1 MGKTSRKQISPKRFA
16 EALVR
21 GATIEEAALRAGY
34 SQTVAKRGKAGISKG
49 CLEAYQAAM
58 NKELQKLT
66 QIGEGVT
73 AQQQESLVRGKLVQ
87 NVVEGKDEA
96 AHSLKMLGQD
106 RRVNMFTPE
115 SATGIVIIEAPK
127 NLPALPVHDYE
138 IEGWPPHQPEGL
150 PPKVAKELGIGV
162 GGAAIR

>member
-1 MGKTSRKQISPKRFA
+1 MGKASRKQISPKRFA
-16 EALVR
+16 EAMVR

-34 SQTVAKRGKAGISKG
+34 SQSVAKRGKAGISKA
-49 CLEAYQAAM
+49 CLEAHQAAVK
-58 NKELQKLT
+58 KEVQKLA

-73 AQQQESLVRGKLVQ
+73 AQQQENLVRGKLVQ

-96 AHSLKMLGQD
+96 PQSLKMLGQD

-127 NLPALPVHDYE
+127 NLPPLPVQSHD
-138 IEGWPPHQPEGL
+138 IEGLDQPEGL
-150 PPKVAKELGIGV
+150 APKVAKELGIGV
-162 GGAAIR
+162 G